1 MVFIILERIN
11 SSKYT
16 VLFIFA
22 QVCKNFSRGKKNFFA
37 HLCKKNFCTSVQK
50 NEISFFCTP
59 VQKIFSAQVCKNF
72 LHICAKIFCTPVQK

>member
-11 SSKYT
+11 SLKYT

-22 QVCKNFSRGKKNFFA
+22 QVCKNFFRGKKNFFA

-59 VQKIFSAQVCKNF
+59 VQKIFSTDAKKSFLYRYTKN
-72 LHICAKIFCTPVQK
+72 KIFYF